1 LKTIVTTAVKLGDPP
16 DIRNSTTERDNSKDE
31 IIIAYLEKNYIP
43 EIQILDKNRMTCDGI
58 EYKIIDYIN
67 LINEKIKKIKDIND
81 NSNDILD
88 DNNYD
93 ICGLCKYNL
102 NEYFCENCNKNI
114 CNNCYK
120 NCNEEKHKIQSLE
133 KIKDEFKT
141 NVFIIRNI
149 FNRCII
155 PIKKEENK
163 IDKKNLDI
171 KEEFK
176 ENIDILLIYD
186 IISLNYNNYFHYKN
200 AKNILSYCW
209 ENYLSFLKQNN
220 YEGKGKILFYD
231 GRYLKIIYQTEKE
244 QNIIKM
250 EILDMKVI

>member
-1 LKTIVTTAVKLGDPP
+1 MK
-16 DIRNSTTERDNSKDE
+16 ERDNSKEE
-31 IIIAYLEKNYIP
+31 IIIAYLEKNYIS
-43 EIQILDKNRMTCDGI
+43 EIQILDKNRMICDGI

-67 LINEKIKKIKDIND
+67 LINEKIKIIKDIND

-93 ICGLCKYNL
+93 ICGFCKYNL
-102 NEYFCENCNKNI
+102 NDYFCENCNKNI

-120 NCNEEKHKIQSLE
+120 NCNEENHKIQSLE

-149 FNRCII
+149 LNRYII
-155 PIKKEENK
+155 PIQKEENK
-163 IDKKNLDI
+163 IEKKNLDI

-200 AKNILSYCW
+200 AKNILSK
-209 ENYLSFLKQNN
+209 NSFL
-220 YEGKGKILFYD
+220 
-231 GRYLKIIYQTEKE
+231 
-244 QNIIKM
+244 
-250 EILDMKVI
+250 